1 MPAHMNIDLADC
13 MSQSIELNDLGEIII
28 ISDTPSNPPDPIA
41 NARKWLDEN
50 SVLYTMPSE
59 FQIKIDSTNFYPKK
73 GTICIDGQEKLPP
86 SLKGLGGLYQV
97 LIKKGYKNLS
107 DPLNSKR
114 GTSSSFQDVPMSS
127 KVIPLLQEPSLPPAE
142 TDLLSLA
149 PLQETTFNPFIEAQ
163 QFLDDAGIL
172 YRKPTAHQ
180 LHINNPFGPAFNYWP
195 SNGKIYQDR
204 ALGPMKEKGLSG
216 LKTVLKRMRIFP

>member
-1 MPAHMNIDLADC
+1 MPAPMTIKVTDC

-73 GTICIDGQEKLPP
+73 GTISIDGQEKLPP
-86 SLKGLGGLYQV
+86 SFKGLGGLYQV
-97 LIKKGYKNLS
+97 LVKKGYRNLS
-107 DPLNSKR
+107 DPLNLKS
-114 GTSSSFQDVPMSS
+114 GTSS
-127 KVIPLLQEPSLPPAE
+127 QEPSLPPAE